1 MLRKQDIENYSHKF
15 NVFLLPLFNPVLASD
30 LHTWRSPDW
39 LLLDCSGT
47 LRRFKVTGLKVWARG
62 QQTFFFVSVCD
73 LKSQD
78 WQLSGQKRDS
88 RC

>member
-39 LLLDCSGT
+39 LLLD
-47 LRRFKVTGLKVWARG
+47 
-62 QQTFFFVSVCD
+62 FFFFQTAVEACGFSR
-73 LKSQD
+73 SQ
-78 WQLSGQKRDS
+78 G
-88 RC
+88 